1 MCCPNCAESPTNPR
15 QTPGLEFNPK
25 IISLSCDS
33 TLTRAVSEKIK
44 STLTTLPTEILAL
57 IVSYLIP
64 KWITFPDLT
73 SDIKARYA
81 LRKGG
86 DKTETYWSVAR
97 FVGFSNPLETFCA
110 AHVVP
115 KWLSFNVDND
125 LLNFARTNPRVSE
138 ICDRE
143 IYRNVV
149 LLDAP
154 YERIWNAL
162 DTLARNGEVLQPLV
176 KRLAAR
182 YTCRPEGK
190 QIHDTFGWKWG
201 IRNMLYD
208 DLRGL
213 RNLRRLEIDICHD
226 SSQRWEWYQLL
237 PKLPALTHLFL
248 RGFQYMECELPYLP
262 QVKEAHFNEC
272 SVLGHSAN
280 NGNSI
285 RRVFQKF
292 PSLHTLF
299 IMNSKNV
306 WGHIPEDVFEPF
318 ADTLHTLV
326 WTGTGRELICQN
338 ALRRLKN
345 LKHLKS
351 NAYNS
356 LIAGEIAC
364 SELSNL
370 FSTLETV
377 EYVYPA
383 EGIWDEEAAEPQ
395 QNLGDW
401 KRMLRRLAE
410 SCELDYT
417 SVRVVDVS
425 SIEYMPSPGT
435 YKCEAQPVFDAAERR
450 FEEIGVTCI
459 LPEYPRQDLEPE
471 PEQEPELEPEQKHQ
485 QEFQQES
492 QNETQQGP
500 RQEPEREPKEE
511 LQQDETLSDHELLS
525 TSSTMRE
532 EPEDIGNDSFLTD
545 EECMSEFDDL
555 SSDRGSD
562 FEVSEDDCDCDC
574 EHTTSCGEI
583 RI

>member
-1 MCCPNCAESPTNPR
+1 MCCPNCAESSTNLR
-15 QTPGLEFNPK
+15 YTPGLEWYPG
-25 IISLSCDS
+25 IITSSNDF
-33 TLTRAVSEKIK
+33 TLTRAVSKRFQ

-64 KWITFPDLT
+64 TWITFPDPT
-73 SDIKARYA
+73 SNIKARYA

-86 DKTETYWSVAR
+86 DETETYWSVSR
-97 FVGFSNPLETFCA
+97 YIGFSNPLETFCA

-176 KRLAAR
+176 KRLSVR
-182 YTCRPEGK
+182 YNCRPEGK
-190 QIHDTFGWKWG
+190 QIHDTFKWKWG

-208 DLRGL
+208 GLRGL
-213 RNLRRLEIDICHD
+213 SNLRRLEIDICHD

-306 WGHIPEDVFEPF
+306 WGHIPEDVFQPF
-318 ADTLHTLV
+318 ANTLHTLV

-338 ALRRLKN
+338 ALGRLKN

-356 LIAGEIAC
+356 LVAGEIA
-364 SELSNL
+364 SPELSNL
-370 FSTLETV
+370 LCTLETV

-383 EGIWDEEAAEPQ
+383 EGIWDEEADEPQ

-401 KRMLRRLAE
+401 KRMLRRA
-410 SCELDYT
+410 
-417 SVRVVDVS
+417 
-425 SIEYMPSPGT
+425 
-435 YKCEAQPVFDAAERR
+435 
-450 FEEIGVTCI
+450 I
-459 LPEYPRQDLEPE
+459 LM
-471 PEQEPELEPEQKHQ
+471 
-485 QEFQQES
+485 
-492 QNETQQGP
+492 QQGSI
-500 RQEPEREPKEE
+500 K
-511 LQQDETLSDHELLS
+511 
-525 TSSTMRE
+525 
-532 EPEDIGNDSFLTD
+532 
-545 EECMSEFDDL
+545 
-555 SSDRGSD
+555 
-562 FEVSEDDCDCDC
+562 
-574 EHTTSCGEI
+574 
-583 RI
+583 

>member
-1 MCCPNCAESPTNPR
+1 MCCPNCAESPTNLR
-15 QTPGLEFNPK
+15 DTPGLEFIPK
-25 IISLSCDS
+25 TIPLPCDS
-33 TLTRAVSEKIK
+33 TLTTAVSEKIK
-44 STLTTLPTEILAL
+44 SSLTTLSTEILAL

-64 KWITFPDLT
+64 KWITFPDPT

-81 LRKGG
+81 LHKNG
-86 DKTETYWSVAR
+86 DETETYWSVSR
-97 FVGFSNPLETFCA
+97 YVGFSNPLETFCA

-125 LLNFARTNPRVSE
+125 LLNFARTSSRLSE

-162 DTLARNGEVLQPLV
+162 DTLARSGEVLQPLV
-176 KRLAAR
+176 KRLSVR

-190 QIHDTFGWKWG
+190 QIHDTLKWKWG

-213 RNLRRLEIDICHD
+213 SNLRRLEIDICHD
-226 SSQRWEWYQLL
+226 SSHRWEWYQLL
-237 PKLPALTHLFL
+237 PKLLALTHLFL

-280 NGNSI
+280 NGSSI

-306 WGHIPEDVFEPF
+306 WGHIPEDVFQPF
-318 ADTLHTLV
+318 AETLHTLV

-338 ALRRLKN
+338 ALRRLKS
-345 LKHLKS
+345 LKHIKS

-356 LIAGEIAC
+356 LVAGEVAC
-364 SELSNL
+364 PELSNL

-383 EGIWDEEAAEPQ
+383 EGIWDEEADEPQ
-395 QNLGDW
+395 QNLGNW

-410 SCELDYT
+410 SCQLNYT
-417 SVRVVDVS
+417 SVRVVDIS
-425 SIEYMPSPGT
+425 SIEYIPSPEET
-435 YKCEAQPVFDAAERR
+435 YKGEAQSVFDAAKKR

-459 LPEYPRQDLEPE
+459 LPEYPRREPEPEPEPE
-471 PEQEPELEPEQKHQ
+471 PEQEHGQEHGQEPQQKPQQKHQ
-485 QEFQQES
+485 KDEAPCDYELISIFRTMEDES
-492 QNETQQGP
+492 
-500 RQEPEREPKEE
+500 
-511 LQQDETLSDHELLS
+511 D
-525 TSSTMRE
+525 
-532 EPEDIGNDSFLTD
+532 DIGNDSDLTD
-545 EECMSEFDDL
+545 EEYISVFDHLSFDSGSEL
-555 SSDRGSD
+555 
-562 FEVSEDDCDCDC
+562 EVSDDDCDDDN
-574 EHTTSCGEI
+574 EPITSYVKI
-583 RI
+583 PS